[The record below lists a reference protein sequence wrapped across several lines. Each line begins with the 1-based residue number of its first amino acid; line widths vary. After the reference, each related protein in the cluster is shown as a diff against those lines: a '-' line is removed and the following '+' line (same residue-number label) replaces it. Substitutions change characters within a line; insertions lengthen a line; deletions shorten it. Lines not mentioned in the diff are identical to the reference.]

1 MKWNDE
7 AEQAV
12 SKVPF
17 FVRRRVRKRVEEE
30 ANRLGS
36 SEVTLAHVRACRKKF
51 LENMED
57 EVRGYRVETCFGSG
71 GCPNSLA
78 GRDDLLE
85 KIENLL
91 ARKNL
96 RDFLKS
102 RVNGPLKIHHEFSA
116 SVSDCPN
123 ACSRP
128 QIVDLGI
135 IGAVRPGFSENPCS
149 LCCSCVEI
157 CREGVLS
164 LSERSLRPDIDY
176 NKCVLCGQCVNVC
189 PTGSLVKNAHG
200 YRILLGGR
208 LGRHPQL
215 GRELE
220 GIFSEDEVLEI
231 TDKCLDHFMQNSFHG
246 ERFGE
251 ILSRTGLDFLELNH
265 RM

>member
-30 ANRLGS
+30 AGRLGA
-36 SEVTLAHVRACRKKF
+36 SEVTLVHVRACRKKF

-78 GRDDLLE
+78 GRDDLSE

-102 RVNGPLKIHHEFSA
+102 RVKGPLKMHHEFSV

-149 LCCSCVEI
+149 LCRSCVEI
-157 CREGVLS
+157 CREGALS
-164 LSERSLRPDIDY
+164 LSESSLRPDIDY
-176 NKCVLCGQCVNVC
+176 NKCVLCGQCVKPC
-189 PTGSLVKNAHG
+189 PTGTLVNGLQG
-200 YRILLGGR
+200 YRIFLGGR

-220 GIFSEDEVLEI
+220 GIFSEDEILEI
-231 TDKCLDHFMQNSFHG
+231 TDKCLDHFMAKNIHG

-251 ILSRTGLDFLELNH
+251 ILNRTGPDFLGFGY
-265 RM
+265 RI